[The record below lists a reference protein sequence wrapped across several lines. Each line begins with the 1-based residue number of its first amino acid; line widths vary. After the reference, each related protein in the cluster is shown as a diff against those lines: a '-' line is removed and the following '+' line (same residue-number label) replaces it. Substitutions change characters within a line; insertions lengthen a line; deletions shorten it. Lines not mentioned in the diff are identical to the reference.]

1 MGRPTNEPKNKL
13 IGIRL
18 DKELEDFFVT
28 GKENI
33 SESVR
38 IALREYVKRKN
49 LAKQG
54 FVEQNKSS
62 VKQNSMDFVKHYEE
76 LQSKF
81 NELSARVMPEANE
94 YFKNEQYDMLKIV
107 PVGFKGGYEKS
118 GEISADLYAGIMDMV
133 STYHMSYEEFMEQI
147 MLLMKGDFITSEV
160 KGKLKT
166 FSSDISI
173 ESFFKKCDQYGISD
187 YQRTFDNMVKTAR
200 FI

>member
-1 MGRPTNEPKNKL
+1 MGRPTDEPKNKL

-38 IALREYVKRKN
+38 IALREYVKQKK
-49 LAKQG
+49 LAKHG
-54 FVEQNKSS
+54 SVEQKMDS
-62 VKQNSMDFVKHYEE
+62 VKQNSMDSVKHCEE

-81 NELSARVMPEANE
+81 NELSARVTSDADE
-94 YFKNEQYDMLKIV
+94 YFKKGQYTMLKIV
-107 PVGFKGGYEKS
+107 PVGFNGGSEKV
-118 GEISADLYAGIMDMV
+118 GEISSDLYTGIMDMV

-187 YQRTFDNMVKTAR
+187 YQRTFDNMVKSAR